1 MFISAMLLVLNI
13 SIPHT
18 ARLYWQDVV
27 KINRKFWWLSIYTDN
42 L

>member
-13 SIPHT
+13 SILHT

-27 KINRKFWWLSIYTDN
+27 KKKFWWLSISTDN